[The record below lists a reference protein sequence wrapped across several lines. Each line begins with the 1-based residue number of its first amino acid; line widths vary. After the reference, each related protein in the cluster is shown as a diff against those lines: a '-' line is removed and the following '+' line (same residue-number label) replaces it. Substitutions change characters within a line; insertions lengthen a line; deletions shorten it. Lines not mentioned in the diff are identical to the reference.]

1 MKYLIMKC
9 EELRDQY
16 ECDAARTPIT
26 MTDNWKTWYKDN
38 NPDYYFEVYEY
49 KNNHFTC
56 IKDYTT
62 STENGMVFVWFDENT
77 PEYEFNVITR
87 FPDYNRDMPI
97 PKDLYARAKMGE
109 DFEDALSNCGYI
121 SWNEGDTY
129 YAYTE
134 YHDNHI
140 CCPY

>member
-9 EELRDQY
+9 EELGDQF
-16 ECDAARTPIT
+16 ECDADRTPIT
-26 MTDNWKTWYKDN
+26 MTDNWKTWYKNN
-38 NPDYYFEVYEY
+38 NPDYHFEVYEY

-56 IKDYTT
+56 IKNYDTFM
-62 STENGMVFVWFDENT
+62 ENGMVFVWFDEDT
-77 PEYEFNVITR
+77 PVCEFNIITR
-87 FPDYNRDMPI
+87 FPNCNRDMPM

-109 DFEDALSNCGYI
+109 DFDDSLSNCGYV
-121 SWNEGDTY
+121 SWNEGDRY

-134 YHDNHI
+134 YYDNKI

>member
-9 EELRDQY
+9 EELNDQY
-16 ECDAARTPIT
+16 ECDADRTPIT

-38 NPDYYFEVYEY
+38 NPNYCFEVYEY

-56 IKDYTT
+56 VKDYST
-62 STENGMVFVWFDENT
+62 SMENGMVFVWFDEDT
-77 PEYEFNVITR
+77 PVCEFNVITR
-87 FPDYNRDMPI
+87 FPNYNRDMPM

-109 DFEDALSNCGYI
+109 DFDDSLSNCGYV
-121 SWNEGDTY
+121 SWNEGDRY

-134 YHDNHI
+134 YYDNRI
-140 CCPY
+140 SCPY